1 MSLKLLSAKRVETGG
16 HHLSDYLLSCSCA
29 AVLDSLR
36 GEMTAILIF
45 VRLSG
50 MWQCDAESG
59 GDCPKSQTF
68 LSDNRESAFGLG

>member
-1 MSLKLLSAKRVETGG
+1 MNLKLSSAKRVETGG
-16 HHLSDYLLSCSCA
+16 HHLPDYLLSCSCA

-45 VRLSG
+45 VRPGG

-68 LSDNRESAFGLG
+68 LNENRESASGHV

>member
-1 MSLKLLSAKRVETGG
+1 MNLKLSSAKRVETGG
-16 HHLSDYLLSCSCA
+16 HHLPDYLLSCSCA

-45 VRLSG
+45 VRPGG

-68 LSDNRESAFGLG
+68 LNENRESASGLG

>member
-1 MSLKLLSAKRVETGG
+1 MSLKLSSAKRGETGG

-45 VRLSG
+45 VRLGG

>member
-1 MSLKLLSAKRVETGG
+1 MNLKLSSAKRVETGV
-16 HHLSDYLLSCSCA
+16 HHLPDYLLPCSCA

-45 VRLSG
+45 VRLGG